1 MSRFQRNFLAQFC
14 FDRVEKKPETEKE
27 RERGGKIVSNAAGLR
42 NTFHYRVA
50 RCFFLIMQLSHCELA
65 FLFRFRASFV
75 SR

>member
-1 MSRFQRNFLAQFC
+1 MSRFQRNFVAQFS
-14 FDRVEKKPETEKE
+14 FDRVEKKRETEKE
-27 RERGGKIVSNAAGLR
+27 RERGENVSNAAGLR

-50 RCFFLIMQLSHCELA
+50 RCFFLIMQLSHSEPA